1 MEINRHCRLDPLYV
15 FSFRYLQVLPVLESD
30 TSRLIYSTV
39 KVLFLFR
46 EALHLLFITSE
57 ISCSYLMSEKCLHV
71 TFEASEVTI
80 LA

>member
-30 TSRLIYSTV
+30 ASRLIYSTV
-39 KVLFLFR
+39 KVLFR